1 MNNHFILWTLWNLF
15 IIAHNDFLLKQNC
28 PHPPIWG
35 RLRNRNPKR
44 GLRDPDKK
52 RKSLSF
58 SPFLS
63 PSQFWTTFLDLV
75 AGSFP
80 QSVVQIFVLHDWL
93 EKVVLFFALYYLII
107 ISWSKID
114 QLLETKLTW
123 HVVDSSPRSPLASWS
138 FSIRVLLTSAL
149 ISILFFFQLLKL
161 INSLG
166 MPN

>member
-1 MNNHFILWTLWNLF
+1 MISSWSRIAPTPPFEADWGIETRKGDFETQIRRENLSLSLPF
-15 IIAHNDFLLKQNC
+15 C
-28 PHPPIWG
+28 HPP
-35 RLRNRNPKR
+35 
-44 GLRDPDKK
+44 
-52 RKSLSF
+52 S
-58 SPFLS
+58 
-63 PSQFWTTFLDLV
+63 FWTTFLDLV

-80 QSVVQIFVLHDWL
+80 QSVVQIFILHDWL

-123 HVVDSSPRSPLASWS
+123 HVVNSSPRSPLASWS